1 MAEQLVA
8 RIPSDCGRLL
18 LAVVI
23 ALCGAAG
30 TVQAQTQTPGGST
43 DAYRTATRLG
53 GSRSLYAACRP
64 TRNQNCIRTQASLQ
78 RAMKNARFQKE
89 VANAMDAA
97 GLTGLT
103 QRVIDAFASGE
114 AKEISFE
121 QGRTM
126 EWMAYYNP
134 KTRGADLIRMI
145 KWGGRQPFGA
155 YEVTI
160 EEGPKTYT
168 FVMPKPCGNLALAS
182 VVEAPVPECPTVNV
196 QRDCD
201 GKTLSFRVASPGQN
215 ISRIEV
221 RREGSD
227 QVVSV
232 LRSENSFA
240 SGNLPMAGGRYTFKA
255 FDQYGRETKM
265 CQAVAVE
272 ECPVPKPVV
281 VEPTCPPITMTATR
295 VKGRYQVAI
304 DASAAR
310 TAEVA
315 PTLVLESVD
324 AQVEQNGQM
333 TQTIALDS
341 NGQATV
347 LLPKGTRPGT
357 FRFRGKVS
365 YDGRELNN
373 KLYQGSRDCEYTVAI
388 AEYRDSPSE
397 SELAEF
403 WPPPRASAECT
414 IPPKLLL
421 SPAVPATLA
430 DVANVLVK
438 ALGAAGYRNKWSYLR
453 VPNGFALIA
462 NIEQFRPDGT
472 PAPSQTRWTRD
483 LPSMRELSLI
493 AFIKA
498 LVKSPPGHYRAIVF
512 VVTDRPWPRSGRE
525 PSEREFDDVSQKGHS
540 ELPPSIGD
548 TRYTPSFFTTALVYE
563 FRKTSRRGRAVFIE
577 TSTLRAEEH
586 LIGSGIEGALSG
598 IR

>member
-1 MAEQLVA
+1 MNTT
-8 RIPSDCGRLL
+8 RFFTRLL
-18 LAVVI
+18 LAAAVTFG
-23 ALCGAAG
+23 GAAG
-30 TVQAQTQTPGGST
+30 SVQAQTQTPGGST

-201 GKTLSFRVASPGQN
+201 GKTLSFRVASPGQH

-295 VKGRYQVAI
+295 VRGRYQVAI

-310 TAEVA
+310 SAEVA

-373 KLYQGSRDCEYTVAI
+373 KLYQGSRDCEYTVALEEYEADKNFFVGGYVGKMRYVVEDPDIEGLEYGVCTPLIGLKGGAGFRLGESGWEVAPAIGI
-388 AEYRDSPSE
+388 AFATDDDAPNPLGFADLEFNRVFEKGYVGTGIGVWDFTRGDNISPS
-397 SELAEF
+397 
-403 WPPPRASAECT
+403 W
-414 IPPKLLL
+414 LLH
-421 SPAVPATLA
+421 
-430 DVANVLVK
+430 
-438 ALGAAGYRNKWSYLR
+438 
-453 VPNGFALIA
+453 F
-462 NIEQFRPDGT
+462 
-472 PAPSQTRWTRD
+472 
-483 LPSMRELSLI
+483 
-493 AFIKA
+493 
-498 LVKSPPGHYRAIVF
+498 
-512 VVTDRPWPRSGRE
+512 GRE
-525 PSEREFDDVSQKGHS
+525 IHRTNNDVRIFFAGEGRLFLDRLDDADNNYQIWGG
-540 ELPPSIGD
+540 L
-548 TRYTPSFFTTALVYE
+548 RF
-563 FRKTSRRGRAVFIE
+563 VFPMN
-577 TSTLRAEEH
+577 R
-586 LIGSGIEGALSG
+586 
-598 IR
+598 